1 MINRREFIGATAM
14 AGAGTVLPG
23 CCSTGCKAKTP
34 HPDFMW
40 ADLVHLGINSWRDG
54 YPDGKPSDDFRVH
67 LRVAQPYMRTDEQ
80 EWKFCVDGLAA
91 AGCNT
96 LVIDVA
102 EGIQYQSHP
111 ELAVKGSW
119 SIEKFR
125 AELDRI
131 RRLGMEPIPKLNFS
145 TAHDTWLGIYH
156 RMVSTKKYYQVCSDL
171 IREVYEVFDKPRY
184 FHLGYDEETP
194 EHQAKYIFAVIRQGD
209 LWWHDFLWFN
219 KQVEDLGARTWIWAD
234 YIWKHR
240 EEFEKRMPRSVLMSN
255 WYYAREFDVSKIENE
270 FTKKRVLSYEWLD
283 KAGFDQVPCGSNCA
297 KMGTAENMTH
307 TVRHCM
313 DKLDPNKLKG
323 FLLAPWSRQVPEYH
337 FQNVGANAAMADGIR
352 VYNEILAK
360 RKG

>member
-1 MINRREFIGATAM
+1 MINRRNFLGTAAM

-23 CCSTGCKAKTP
+23 CGTTGLAASTP
-34 HPDFMW
+34 HPGFMW

-67 LRVAQPYMRTDEQ
+67 LRVAQPYMRTDEA

-96 LVIDVA
+96 LVIDMA

-111 ELAVKGSW
+111 ELSVKGSW

-156 RMVSTKKYYQVCSDL
+156 RMVSTRKYYQVCSDV
-171 IREVYEVFDKPRY
+171 IREVYEIFDKPRY

-194 EHQAKYIFAVIRQGD
+194 QHQARHLYAVVRQGE

-234 YIWKHR
+234 YIWHHR

-255 WYYAREFDVSKIENE
+255 WYYSPEFDAAKLGDNA
-270 FTKKRVLSYEWLD
+270 KKYVGAYEWLD
-283 KAGFDQVPCGSNCA
+283 KAGFDQVPCGSNCHG
-297 KMGTAENMTH
+297 KGTVENFTH
-307 TVRHCM
+307 TVRYCM
-313 DKLDPNKLKG
+313 DKLDQKKLKG

-337 FQNVGANAAMADGIR
+337 FQNVGANKAMADALS
-352 VYNEILAK
+352 VYNEIKA
-360 RKG
+360 RRRG

>member
-1 MINRREFIGATAM
+1 MSTDLASATKPASDM
-14 AGAGTVLPG
+14 
-23 CCSTGCKAKTP
+23 
-34 HPDFMW
+34 MW
-40 ADLVHLGINSWRDG
+40 AFLVHFGFNSWYDTPLSEAPADARPH
-54 YPDGKPSDDFRVH
+54 YKTRCRADFARF
-67 LRVAQPYMRTDEQ
+67 DE
-80 EWKFCVDGLAA
+80 EMWREMSAKLPA
-91 AGCNT
+91 AGVNT
-96 LVIDVA
+96 VVIDVA
-102 EGIQYQSHP
+102 EIVKYPRRP

-119 SIEKFR
+119 EPRKMQSE
-125 AELDRI
+125 I
-131 RRLGMEPIPKLNFS
+131 RRLRSMGMEVIPKLNFS
-145 TAHDTWLGIYH
+145 AAHDSWLKDYH
-156 RMVSTKKYYQVCSDL
+156 RMLSTKPYYEVCSDV
-171 IREVYEVFDKPRY
+171 IKDAIEIFTVDGKAPRY
-184 FHLGYDEETP
+184 FHLGYDEETAP
-194 EHQAKYIFAVIRQGD
+194 HQSDDRYRMAIIRQGD